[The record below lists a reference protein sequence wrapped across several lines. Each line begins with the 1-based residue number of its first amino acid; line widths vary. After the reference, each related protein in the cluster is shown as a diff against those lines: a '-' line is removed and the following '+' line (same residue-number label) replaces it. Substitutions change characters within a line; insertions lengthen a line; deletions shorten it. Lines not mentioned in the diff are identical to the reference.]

1 MTSKKTSLH
10 PLLILLAVALVSV
23 LFVVSCGGGAT
34 ATAVPGIADETA
46 GAEAEPAG
54 LVAAAEAAAVEE
66 AILPGTPKRGGT
78 LTMAMVL
85 DSRSLDPH
93 LATGVSDLAINQS
106 TYDNLVMIQPDL
118 SIKRELATSWEA
130 NDDLSSYTFY
140 LREGVKFHGGK
151 DFKAEDV
158 LFSFNRVL
166 DPTLDSPGRS
176 IFGVIEDI
184 VALDDYTV
192 RFDLVGPNSFFP
204 TTLANYHGRILRA
217 DADVSRL
224 VLEEFGT
231 GPFMIE
237 EHLPGERTVMVRN
250 PDYWE
255 EGRPFLD
262 ELIFQLIPDAS
273 TRAEALKSGDVDLLY
288 QLEPQ
293 SIPGIEANP
302 DTMVLEV
309 ASLSILALD
318 MDVQVE
324 PFDNKLVRKAM
335 QAATDREAI
344 LQAALLGRGNI
355 AYDHPVHPNDPL
367 FAPQYAPPDYDPDLA
382 RSLLEQAGYPDGID
396 IVLHTGDVGPG
407 MIEMAVAFKESAA
420 PAGIRV
426 EVRRESPD
434 RFWDEVWGV
443 KPFTVVYWW
452 GEPTPD
458 SALSLQYHTESSWNA
473 PNYYNDTLDALLVQ
487 ARGESFEDA
496 QVSYAEIQRILID
509 DVPRMVVGFQ
519 PLLYGARTNVRGAL
533 PHPLNWA
540 IFNDAWLDD

>member
-1 MTSKKTSLH
+1 MRSKIAGPH
-10 PLLILLAVALVSV
+10 PLLVLLAAALVSV
-23 LFVVSCGGGAT
+23 LFVVSCGDGADP
-34 ATAVPGIADETA
+34 TAVPET
-46 GAEAEPAG
+46 GEVQG
-54 LVAAAEAAAVEE
+54 AAAPA
-66 AILPGTPKRGGT
+66 GTPKRGGT
-78 LTMAMVL
+78 LTMAMVV

-118 SIKRELATSWEA
+118 SIKPELATSWET
-130 NDDLSSYTFY
+130 NDDLTSYTFH
-140 LREGVKFHGGK
+140 LRRGVKFHHGK

-166 DPTLDSPGRS
+166 DPELDAPTRP
-176 IFGVIEDI
+176 IFEVIDDM

-192 RFDLVGPNSFFP
+192 RFDLVSPNSFFP
-204 TTLANYHGRILRA
+204 TTLANYGGRILPA
-217 DADVSRL
+217 DVDVSRL
-224 VLEEFGT
+224 ALEEFGT

-255 EGRPFLD
+255 EGKPYLD
-262 ELIFQLIPDAS
+262 ELVFQLIAEAA
-273 TRAEALKSGDVDLLY
+273 TRAEVLKSGDVDLVY

-293 SIPGIEANP
+293 SISSIEANR
-302 DTMVLEV
+302 DTVVLEV
-309 ASLSILALD
+309 ASLSIIAMD
-318 MDVQVE
+318 MDILVE

-355 AYDHPVHPNDPL
+355 ANDHPVHPNDPL
-367 FAPQYAPPDYDPDLA
+367 FAPQHEPPDYDPDLA

-396 IVLHTGDVGPG
+396 IILHTGDVGPG

-426 EVRRESPD
+426 EVQRESPD
-434 RFWDEVWGV
+434 RYWDEVWGV
-443 KPFTVVYWW
+443 KPFTSVYWW

-458 SALSLQYHTESSWNA
+458 SALSLQYHSESAWNA
-473 PNYYNDTLDALLVQ
+473 PNYVNQTLDDLLVQ
-487 ARGESFEDA
+487 ARGEKFEDQKA
-496 QVSYAEIQRILID
+496 TYGEIQRILID
-509 DVPRMVVGFQ
+509 DVPRIVVGFQ
-519 PLLYGARTNVRGAL
+519 PLMFGARNNVRGAV